1 MHRPN
6 GSVIKRRDSGG
17 RLYYIRSYLGC
28 TRTIIDATGGM
39 EQTYD
44 YYPSMQL
51 MVPLND
57 RSQLVLQLL
66 QLRADFPTKKY
77 SELK

>member
-1 MHRPN
+1 LYFHR
-6 GSVIKRRDSGG
+6 DHLG
-17 RLYYIRSYLGC
+17 R
-28 TRTIIDATGGM
+28 TRAIIDATGGV

-44 YYPSMQL
+44 YYPSGQL

-77 SELK
+77 SE